1 MNSYGDG
8 KTPYSG
14 KDYPVHSN
22 APFDI
27 YNSEITSLKQQIE
40 NRDSTIKCLKEE
52 IENLKKNES
61 ILTENACE
69 FKEMISDFLEMNLWR
84 LPDK

>member
-52 IENLKKNES
+52 IE
-61 ILTENACE
+61 I
-69 FKEMISDFLEMNLWR
+69 
-84 LPDK
+84 